1 MKYAIFATARNEKFI
16 IEWVNYYIRL
26 GFNYFIVYD
35 DLSDKP
41 IQEVFEENNIDKV
54 IYKIYR
60 NNSHANLYD
69 NLHQAFTQHISNSNM
84 LWKNTIIPELLQN
97 NIDFVFQIDIDEF
110 LFLNN
115 FKNIDNLVQNYM
127 PLDVLKINWL
137 LFGSN
142 NIFNNTSDSIIN
154 TFNKSETK
162 LCKATGGLKSLT
174 RVSKIHMEETQYG
187 PHCLPILKNS
197 IVKDIFNNIIPCY
210 DKITEATPF
219 LSKNDSYS
227 NNIYIAHY
235 ACQDLKTFVK
245 RKFTNKN
252 NVQWMLS
259 NFIKFKTRKEA
270 YDCVDFIDSNFHDFT
285 EYFYLK
291 KNKLTNEKTNKF
303 EEKLTIPINYI
314 NNMIEFFRFF
324 DRNQEENNDIIRFH
338 ASFV

>member
-26 GFNYFIVYD
+26 GFNCFIVYD

-69 NLHQAFTQHISNSNM
+69 NLHKTFTQHISNSNM

-115 FKNIDNLVQNYM
+115 FKNIDDLVQNYM

-142 NIFNNTSDSIIN
+142 NIFNNT
-154 TFNKSETK
+154 
-162 LCKATGGLKSLT
+162 
-174 RVSKIHMEETQYG
+174 
-187 PHCLPILKNS
+187 
-197 IVKDIFNNIIPCY
+197 
-210 DKITEATPF
+210 IT
-219 LSKNDSYS
+219 
-227 NNIYIAHY
+227 
-235 ACQDLKTFVK
+235 
-245 RKFTNKN
+245 
-252 NVQWMLS
+252 
-259 NFIKFKTRKEA
+259 
-270 YDCVDFIDSNFHDFT
+270 
-285 EYFYLK
+285 
-291 KNKLTNEKTNKF
+291 
-303 EEKLTIPINYI
+303 
-314 NNMIEFFRFF
+314 
-324 DRNQEENNDIIRFH
+324 
-338 ASFV
+338 